1 MGEVAGR
8 CTGWR
13 DVVVGWSVVSLVGLC
28 FRHGGSC
35 SVMILTPAA
44 VIDRCPPG
52 CQLDVVLERFA
63 SRDGRRPT
71 APLGTA
77 FVMPSAV
84 VAVRRP
90 VDSAK
95 ATFLDLLA
103 KFVSKPLHVVNVDL
117 TLCETLPLVG
127 LVVLAAH
134 LASPG
139 GDRSDEALDAILLSL
154 LLL

>member
-1 MGEVAGR
+1 MV
-8 CTGWR
+8 
-13 DVVVGWSVVSLVGLC
+13 
-28 FRHGGSC
+28 
-35 SVMILTPAA
+35 
-44 VIDRCPPG
+44 
-52 CQLDVVLERFA
+52 
-63 SRDGRRPT
+63 
-71 APLGTA
+71 PLGGRV

-84 VAVRRP
+84 VPVRRT

-103 KFVSKPLHVVNVDL
+103 KFVGEPLHVVNVDL
-117 TLCETLPLVG
+117 ALCETLPLVG

-134 LASPG
+134 LTGPG